1 MSAEMAQAAGRLVRE
16 RAKQAEQAV
25 RARDSLWSDDHG
37 DRTAKGRI
45 IGAGLGVCLGIASQT
60 VGDGKKLTP
69 EERTEAMLDLHGL
82 HSTEAAEVVEE
93 FLLAVSCRLTCHR
106 IYLTRVP

>member
-16 RAKQAEQAV
+16 RAKLAEQSV
-25 RARDSLWSDDHG
+25 RARDSLWSDDYG

-69 EERTEAMLDLHGL
+69 EERTEVMLDLHGL
-82 HSTEAAEVVEE
+82 HSTEATEVVEE
-93 FLLAVSCRLTCHR
+93 FLLAVSWFP
-106 IYLTRVP
+106 YLRVVGDL